1 PLHCLSQR
9 LPHVNCLDVPTP
21 ARALK
26 QHHLFFNQG
35 FKPFTPRKRGLEKNV
50 NRLTRAVYPIPGG
63 LHLLHSWR
71 NI

>member
-1 PLHCLSQR
+1 M
-9 LPHVNCLDVPTP
+9 
-21 ARALK
+21 K